1 VSTTAITDVDVS
13 APPPCLHTSTSPLV
27 RHRRIRSRT
36 MCIVNEE
43 IEIENRERMEASRLD
58 TDAGLAPMS
67 SLGVVSVMLY

>member
-1 VSTTAITDVDVS
+1 MSATAITDVDVS
-13 APPPCLHTSTSPLV
+13 APSPRLHTSASPLV

-67 SLGVVSVMLY
+67 SLGVVSVIH

>member
-1 VSTTAITDVDVS
+1 MSATAITDIDVS
-13 APPPCLHTSTSPLV
+13 TSSPRLHTSTSPLV
-27 RHRRIRSRT
+27 RHHEIRSRT

-67 SLGVVSVMLY
+67 SLGVVSVIH